1 MKIRNNIGILQN
13 YHRNDNGIYINE
25 YFLVLPNGYRS
36 ARIEFP
42 NDGQF
47 AEDYLALIEMIDP
60 YAERLRLTRTQK
72 TIERV
77 KKKAGR

>member
-1 MKIRNNIGILQN
+1 MKIRKNIGLLQN
-13 YHRNDNGIYINE
+13 YHKNAQGIYINE
-25 YFLVLPNGYRS
+25 YLLVLPNGYRS

-47 AEDYLALIEMIDP
+47 AEDYLTLIEMIDP
-60 YAERLRLTRTQK
+60 YAERLQLTRTQK
-72 TIERV
+72 TIDRV